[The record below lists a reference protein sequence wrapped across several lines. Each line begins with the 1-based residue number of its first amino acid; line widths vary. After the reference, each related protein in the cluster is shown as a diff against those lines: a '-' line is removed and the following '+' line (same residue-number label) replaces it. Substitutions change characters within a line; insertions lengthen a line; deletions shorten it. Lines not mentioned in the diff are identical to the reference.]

1 MPKRKDVLA
10 GLEQAAADAGELGK
24 APKRGLK
31 SLRPQQEKP
40 AKTEALAFRVPAE
53 IAERLKDWEDQ
64 LGIER
69 HNRARFLTLLLTRG
83 LDDLDAGRLEIP
95 RRETPNL

>member
-1 MPKRKDVLA
+1 MSKRKDVLA
-10 GLEQAAADAGELGK
+10 GLEQAADAAGELGK

-31 SLRPQQEKP
+31 SLRPQQEKRP
-40 AKTEALAFRVPAE
+40 PSEALAFRIPADL
-53 IAERLKDWEDQ
+53 AERLHEAEARY
-64 LGIER
+64 GIER

-95 RRETPNL
+95 RREAPDL